1 MKQQSEGVMGF
12 QWIRRLF
19 ARCFGNGQRGARVL
33 ALGLMA
39 GLQAVAAGQGET
51 APAAA
56 GKTPGGNLLDLLG
69 VRGKARLYETV
80 PLELRDG
87 TVLSA
92 TLLVPQSSQG
102 ARFPTIL
109 IQTPYAPEFEADIG
123 LERSVLGRLIVKGY
137 AVAIVNVR
145 GTQWSEGE
153 YHWMKGARDDG
164 LDTLNWITAQSWS
177 NGKVGT
183 YGCSSSGEVQLPL
196 AMANPPALKAVVA
209 MGAATAAG
217 VIPGFADQG
226 VFYMGGVPSFDWAW
240 WYHGNGYHHHPQL
253 PRNISIEERVALSHA
268 FDSVS
273 RYRTEDLDWAS
284 HLPSATLLDSIGSPE
299 TEFNKLIRLAPNSA
313 AWRDYD
319 FVRSGQS
326 TTVPILHVDS
336 WYDTI
341 EVYGTARLFEY
352 LSASSPDEYLVIGG
366 SAHCRQGS
374 ETAATMVGNRPIGD
388 ARFEFA
394 TLVVKWFDHFL
405 KDEGSLDMPRVQY
418 YPLESNH
425 WTSGASWPPKAARR
439 RLYLASTTGANSAS
453 GDGALVERVAG
464 GKAADA
470 FIDNP
475 LDPVPTLGGGC
486 CTDLVSL
493 DQAPVEGRRDVLVY
507 TSAPLRKPLD
517 IAGYVTVHLSLSSSA
532 PDGDVM
538 VKLVDVY
545 PDGRAFNMTDTALR
559 LRYRDGIDQ
568 PHLMTPDSIYRVSL
582 GQMAVASHFAP
593 GHRLRVEVAGTNFPE
608 YERNLHTGGRNFDES
623 AGQPAHVR
631 VFHDRG
637 HESYIELPVRP

>member
-1 MKQQSEGVMGF
+1 VAHAAEQGNTAATPPDKTSSES
-12 QWIRRLF
+12 L
-19 ARCFGNGQRGARVL
+19 
-33 ALGLMA
+33 LGL
-39 GLQAVAAGQGET
+39 
-51 APAAA
+51 
-56 GKTPGGNLLDLLG
+56 LG
-69 VRGKARLYETV
+69 ILGKAQLYEAV
-80 PLELRDG
+80 PLTLRDG
-87 TVLSA
+87 TTLSA
-92 TLLVPQSSQG
+92 DLIVPERREG
-102 ARFPTIL
+102 AKLPTIL
-109 IQTPYAPEFEADIG
+109 IQTPYASRFELEIG
-123 LERSVLGRLIVKGY
+123 LERSVLARLVTEGY

-164 LDTLNWITAQSWS
+164 LDTLNWITAQTWS

-217 VIPGFADQG
+217 VIPGFTDQG
-226 VFYMGGVPSFDWAW
+226 IFYMGGVPSFDWAW
-240 WYHGNGYHHHPQL
+240 WYHGNGYYHHPRL
-253 PRNISIEERVALSHA
+253 PRGIPPQERVALSHA
-268 FDSVS
+268 FESES
-273 RYRTEDLDWAS
+273 HYRTEDLNWAG
-284 HLPSATLLDSIGSPE
+284 HLPSATLLDAIGSPE
-299 TEFNKLIRLAPNSA
+299 TEFNKLIRLAPDSA
-313 AWRDYD
+313 VWKEYD
-319 FVRSGQS
+319 FVRPGQS

-352 LSASSPDEYLVIGG
+352 LSGNSPNEYLVLGG
-366 SAHCRQGS
+366 SSHCNQGS
-374 ETAATMVGNRPIGD
+374 ETVDTRVGDRPIGD
-388 ARFEFA
+388 ARFDFA
-394 TLVVKWFDHFL
+394 GMVVKWFDHFL
-405 KDEGSLDMPRVQY
+405 KDAGELDMPKVQY

-425 WTSGASWPPKAARR
+425 WTSSATWPPKTKRR
-439 RLYLASTTGANSAS
+439 RLYLASTAGANSVS
-453 GDGALVERVAG
+453 GDGTLVERAAQG
-464 GKAADA
+464 AAADS

-486 CTDLVSL
+486 CTDLASL
-493 DQAPVEGRRDVLVY
+493 DQTPVEARRDVLVY
-507 TSAPLRKPLD
+507 TSAPFRKALD
-517 IAGYVTVHLSLSSSA
+517 IAGYVTVRLSLASSA

-545 PDGRAFNMTDTALR
+545 PDGRAFNITDTALR

-568 PHLMTPDSIYRVSL
+568 VHLMTSDSIYPVSL

-593 GHRLRVEVAGTNFPE
+593 GHRLRLEVAGTNFPE

-623 AGQPAHVR
+623 AGPSAHVR

-637 HESYIELPVRP
+637 HESYIELPVGP